1 MPPTDFAD
9 MADFVTTDDT
19 SAADR
24 SLSVRFSMQ
33 SRIDHQATEREG
45 RPIHKDVEFIT
56 ILIPGDKT
64 LTINRPVRK
73 SDMARFPTQY
83 AAFKAQR
90 GAIVTGTPLS
100 GWPLITESQRRE
112 LEYFNIV
119 TVEQLA
125 EVNDSFAG
133 TMMGVHQLKQAAQR
147 YISAAK
153 EKAPLVQF
161 TKAMEERDAQIAAL
175 QDQLSKLVS
184 LVETQQAHKTIDTKI
199 QPTLTLKGKAT
210 NAP

>member
-1 MPPTDFAD
+1 MPTDFAD

-33 SRIDHQATEREG
+33 SRIDQTATEKEG
-45 RPIHKDVEFIT
+45 RPIHKDVEFVT

-83 AAFKAQR
+83 ASFKAAR
-90 GAIVTGTPLS
+90 GAVVTGTPLS

-125 EVNDSFAG
+125 DVNDSFAG

-153 EKAPLVQF
+153 ERVPALQL
-161 TKAMEERDAQIAAL
+161 TKELAERDTQIKAL
-175 QDQLSKLVS
+175 QDQLTKLVA
-184 LVETQQAHKTIDTKI
+184 LVEKQQATQSDK
-199 QPTLTLKGKAT
+199 PTLTLKGK
-210 NAP
+210 

>member
-1 MPPTDFAD
+1 MPTPIAD
-9 MADFVTTDDT
+9 MADFVTTEDT

-33 SRIDHQATEREG
+33 SRIDHQATEKEG

-90 GAIVTGTPLS
+90 GAVVTGTPLS

-125 EVNDSFAG
+125 DVNDSFAG

-147 YISAAK
+147 YITAAK
-153 EKAPLVQF
+153 EKAPLIQF
-161 TKAMEERDAQIAAL
+161 TKAMEERDTQIAAL
-175 QDQLSKLVS
+175 QDQLNKL
-184 LVETQQAHKTIDTKI
+184 LGMIETQQKAAAPELPKNA
-199 QPTLTLKGKAT
+199 TLTLKGK
-210 NAP
+210 

>member
-1 MPPTDFAD
+1 MPTDFAD
-9 MADFVTTDDT
+9 MAEFVTPDET

-33 SRIDHQATEREG
+33 SRIDHAATEREG
-45 RPIHKDVEFIT
+45 RPIHKDVEFVT

-83 AAFKAQR
+83 AAFKASR
-90 GAIVTGTPLS
+90 GAVVTGTPLS
-100 GWPLITESQRRE
+100 GWPLCTESQRRE

-125 EVNDSFAG
+125 DVNDSFAG

-147 YISAAK
+147 YIAAAK
-153 EKAPLVQF
+153 ERVPALQL
-161 TKAMEERDAQIAAL
+161 TKELAERDTQIKAL
-175 QDQLSKLVS
+175 QDQLTKLVA
-184 LVETQQAHKTIDTKI
+184 LVEKQQTASQDTKI
-199 QPTLTLKGKAT
+199 QPTLTLKQKEAK
-210 NAP
+210 